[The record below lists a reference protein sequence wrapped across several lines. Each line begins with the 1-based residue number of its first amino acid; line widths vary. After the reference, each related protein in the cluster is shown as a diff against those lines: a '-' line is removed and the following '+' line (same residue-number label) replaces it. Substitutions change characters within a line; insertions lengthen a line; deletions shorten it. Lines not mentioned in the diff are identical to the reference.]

1 MHKSKYMKMAGDMAM
16 DKLRPKPDISFTISM
31 KGGGG
36 LPSIGDFPI
45 IKRVSGGDIMGDD
58 FIGGYT
64 DEMAGVDTD
73 TVDLT
78 EEDFNYTDA
87 DILAGQRAKGST
99 RPDDTVPG
107 DLGPQEAQILSRDR
121 SFFTKSPQEVLAMTS
136 MTPQQI
142 RDKQGGDFGEST
154 PMANWDTIVYP
165 GLPFGKSDWT
175 KEGGLRTD
183 FYNRRMKSKEKNL
196 IDTLKS
202 LGAREQQQLDT
213 LYKGWRNLDPKDY
226 PPEVIDYINQLKQ
239 DRPDRFDPI
248 SDFDYTKEGQARA
261 KNRLG
266 KIEDTRDKAMELL
279 SDSGTSSSIYRK
291 AGGGGLTSIPDNL
304 VINGQPHKL
313 SYGGPII
320 RRVSGGD
327 IMDDGDFFG
336 GYTDEMAGVD
346 DVDMYGTATPD
357 MNYTEDDFTPPPEGP
372 ATGGL
377 DPTDAIQYEKQFQ
390 AGTIPFQAP
399 LGTLDPRTRNTY
411 LNDLIE
417 RTGDINE
424 AERLLNESLKIPGAA
439 EDMQRAFDAGIGA
452 SFRGEGYRYGGP
464 AGTLMDILEQ
474 GVNYDFGDP
483 IKKRLQERKRL
494 EKEGVSAY
502 GFDVE
507 TMKAENTFGSIL
519 DKVGNFFT
527 GGSTD
532 PKTLEGIQS
541 DMKERGGIFTP
552 ISTSDKIVEGA
563 VKLGLPGLLG
573 TGLSIV
579 QGLIGRPIGMLET
592 PAGTFY
598 VGKDGSLANSAID
611 ASPNLG
617 NEPRTT
623 QRRRVATET
632 ADATDV
638 DQEEEFTGIKGLL
651 ARKGKPTTTSSA
663 LDSLMRERVNT
674 LYGRNIFA

>member
-1 MHKSKYMKMAGDMAM
+1 
-16 DKLRPKPDISFTISM
+16 
-31 KGGGG
+31 
-36 LPSIGDFPI
+36 
-45 IKRVSGGDIMGDD
+45 
-58 FIGGYT
+58 
-64 DEMAGVDTD
+64 
-73 TVDLT
+73 
-78 EEDFNYTDA
+78 
-87 DILAGQRAKGST
+87 
-99 RPDDTVPG
+99 
-107 DLGPQEAQILSRDR
+107 
-121 SFFTKSPQEVLAMTS
+121 
-136 MTPQQI
+136 
-142 RDKQGGDFGEST
+142 
-154 PMANWDTIVYP
+154 
-165 GLPFGKSDWT
+165 
-175 KEGGLRTD
+175 
-183 FYNRRMKSKEKNL
+183 
-196 IDTLKS
+196 
-202 LGAREQQQLDT
+202 
-213 LYKGWRNLDPKDY
+213 
-226 PPEVIDYINQLKQ
+226 
-239 DRPDRFDPI
+239 
-248 SDFDYTKEGQARA
+248 
-261 KNRLG
+261 
-266 KIEDTRDKAMELL
+266 
-279 SDSGTSSSIYRK
+279 
-291 AGGGGLTSIPDNL
+291 
-304 VINGQPHKL
+304 
-313 SYGGPII
+313 
-320 RRVSGGD
+320 
-327 IMDDGDFFG
+327 MDDGDFFG

-377 DPTDAIQYEKQFQ
+377 DPTDAIQYEKQFG

-411 LNDLIE
+411 LNNLIE

-424 AERLLNESLKIPGAA
+424 AEKLLNETLKIPGAA

-494 EKEGVSAY
+494 EKEGVGAY

-519 DKVGNFFT
+519 DKIGNFFM

-638 DQEEEFTGIKGLL
+638 DEEEEFTGIKGLL
-651 ARKGKPTTTSSA
+651 AKKGKPTTTSSA
-663 LDSLMRERVNT
+663 LDALMRERVNT

>member
-327 IMDDGDFFG
+327 IMGDGDFFG

>member
-1 MHKSKYMKMAGDMAM
+1 MKMAGDMAM

-327 IMDDGDFFG
+327 IMGDGDFFG